1 MSYSDDE
8 LELRRIHEEAERK
21 KRELEALQMEELRR
35 IREMERGGSSSK
47 EYDPL
52 QDSAFNE
59 PQRNIQTPDFQP
71 RRNASPEGYGS
82 QNYAYEGYDY
92 QDDDGYEPE
101 HESYERESYERDSYG
116 RERQEYMRDEEPSGR
131 RAGSARRDEERAEER
146 ARRQRQEERQERP
159 RKERKAQRTRTYDPD
174 QAVSDEEFI
183 NSYEAEYDDDDYEE
197 NMSYEE
203 AERRDIAREK
213 RAKDRHK
220 EEKRENKRI
229 QNELKKQKKQKKKKH
244 RLLKTLIALLLILI
258 LTFAAAIWNITRRFD
273 HIDTEV
279 SKRVSSMKGGVVN
292 VLLIGQDAR
301 DGQSGQRS
309 DSMILISINT
319 VKNSVAMTSIMRDT
333 YVQIPG
339 QGGNRI
345 NAAYAF
351 GGIDLLD
358 KTIEENFGVT
368 IDGNAMVDFDGFLE
382 AMTAVG
388 NLEMDLTA
396 DEAAYMN
403 ANPGFGSNNDASD
416 EVWNLT
422 AGRNTLTP
430 SQLLAYSRIRH
441 VGNSDWDRTERQR
454 KVISGAVSKVKHG
467 HFISG
472 YNLATKAAPSITTDI
487 KTWGMLRVAFGIM
500 TGGEMKSH
508 IIPVEGTYYG
518 DSINGMSVLVPDIEK
533 NKEYLQRYINGEE

>member
-1 MSYSDDE
+1 
-8 LELRRIHEEAERK
+8 
-21 KRELEALQMEELRR
+21 
-35 IREMERGGSSSK
+35 
-47 EYDPL
+47 
-52 QDSAFNE
+52 
-59 PQRNIQTPDFQP
+59 
-71 RRNASPEGYGS
+71 
-82 QNYAYEGYDY
+82 
-92 QDDDGYEPE
+92 
-101 HESYERESYERDSYG
+101 
-116 RERQEYMRDEEPSGR
+116 
-131 RAGSARRDEERAEER
+131 
-146 ARRQRQEERQERP
+146 
-159 RKERKAQRTRTYDPD
+159 
-174 QAVSDEEFI
+174 
-183 NSYEAEYDDDDYEE
+183 
-197 NMSYEE
+197 
-203 AERRDIAREK
+203 
-213 RAKDRHK
+213 
-220 EEKRENKRI
+220 
-229 QNELKKQKKQKKKKH
+229 
-244 RLLKTLIALLLILI
+244 
-258 LTFAAAIWNITRRFD
+258 
-273 HIDTEV
+273 
-279 SKRVSSMKGGVVN
+279 
-292 VLLIGQDAR
+292 
-301 DGQSGQRS
+301 
-309 DSMILISINT
+309 
-319 VKNSVAMTSIMRDT
+319 
-333 YVQIPG
+333 
-339 QGGNRI
+339 
-345 NAAYAF
+345 
-351 GGIDLLD
+351 
-358 KTIEENFGVT
+358 
-368 IDGNAMVDFDGFLE
+368 MVDFDGFLE

>member
-1 MSYSDDE
+1 
-8 LELRRIHEEAERK
+8 
-21 KRELEALQMEELRR
+21 
-35 IREMERGGSSSK
+35 
-47 EYDPL
+47 
-52 QDSAFNE
+52 
-59 PQRNIQTPDFQP
+59 
-71 RRNASPEGYGS
+71 
-82 QNYAYEGYDY
+82 
-92 QDDDGYEPE
+92 
-101 HESYERESYERDSYG
+101 
-116 RERQEYMRDEEPSGR
+116 
-131 RAGSARRDEERAEER
+131 
-146 ARRQRQEERQERP
+146 
-159 RKERKAQRTRTYDPD
+159 
-174 QAVSDEEFI
+174 
-183 NSYEAEYDDDDYEE
+183 
-197 NMSYEE
+197 MSYEE

>member
-1 MSYSDDE
+1 MNYSDDE
-8 LELRRIHEEAERK
+8 LELRRIHEETERK
-21 KRELEALQMEELRR
+21 KKELEALQREELRR
-35 IREMERGGSSSK
+35 IREMERGGSSK
-47 EYDPL
+47 QGYDPL

-59 PQRNIQTPDFQP
+59 PQRNIQTPNFESNRNRDTAYRDAGYRDLDYRDADVETDDSDGTWQERP
-71 RRNASPEGYGS
+71 R
-82 QNYAYEGYDY
+82 Q
-92 QDDDGYEPE
+92 Q
-101 HESYERESYERDSYG
+101 
-116 RERQEYMRDEEPSGR
+116 RQMQE
-131 RAGSARRDEERAEER
+131 
-146 ARRQRQEERQERP
+146 RQRQEKPRP
-159 RKERKAQRTRTYDPD
+159 ERKASRTRTYDPD

-183 NSYEAEYDDDDYEE
+183 NSYETEYDDDDDEE
-197 NMSYEE
+197 YMSYEE
-203 AERRDIAREK
+203 AEQRDLAREARSK
-213 RAKDRHK
+213 QRRKD
-220 EEKRENKRI
+220 EKRENKRI
-229 QNELKKQKKQKKKKH
+229 QKDLKKQKEQQKRQKKKKH
-244 RLLKTLIALLLILI
+244 SFLKTLIALILIFLLII
-258 LTFAAAIWNITRRFD
+258 CAAIWNITRRFD

-279 SKRVSSMKGGVVN
+279 SKRVSSMKGSVVN

-301 DGQSGQRS
+301 EGETGQRS

-319 VKNSVAMTSIMRDT
+319 AKNSVSMTSIMRDT

-358 KTIEENFGVT
+358 QTIEENFGVT

-422 AGRNTLTP
+422 EGRNTLTP

-472 YNLATKAAPSITTDI
+472 YNLATKAAPSIKTDV
-487 KTWGMLRVAFGIM
+487 KTWGMLRIAFGIM
-500 TGGEMKSH
+500 TGGDMKSH

-518 DSINGMSVLVPDIEK
+518 DSINGMSVLVPDLEK